1 MAPAP
6 NLRGGGGKGKT
17 TKLQKAAEIHFL
29 LVSYPAPCD
38 LSWSQG
44 VRKQLTGLL
53 VFGTM
58 YNEMANIWPDEPTL
72 FLAQN
77 TADVW
82 FSSIHSLIQSATLQV
97 LEPPHQRMLPIDAQT
112 SYGSFSPVPWPFS
125 LKLSHA
131 PSHLQG
137 RSPKLAVAKMRLVA
151 QWGQLQPQEC
161 AVSTHEA
168 LLRSSVSIVTVV
180 TKGPPKLPAAC
191 PAA

>member
-6 NLRGGGGKGKT
+6 NLRGGGGKSKT

-29 LVSYPAPCD
+29 LVSFPAPCD

-82 FSSIHSLIQSATLQV
+82 FSSIHSLIQSAYKYWNRLTSVCCQLM
-97 LEPPHQRMLPIDAQT
+97 LKPRM
-112 SYGSFSPVPWPFS
+112 
-125 LKLSHA
+125 A
-131 PSHLQG
+131 PSRPSPGLFPSNFRMRPRICRAAHQSWQWPRCGLW
-137 RSPKLAVAKMRLVA
+137 RS
-151 QWGQLQPQEC
+151 GGSC
-161 AVSTHEA
+161 S
-168 LLRSSVSIVTVV
+168 LRS
-180 TKGPPKLPAAC
+180 AR
-191 PAA
+191 